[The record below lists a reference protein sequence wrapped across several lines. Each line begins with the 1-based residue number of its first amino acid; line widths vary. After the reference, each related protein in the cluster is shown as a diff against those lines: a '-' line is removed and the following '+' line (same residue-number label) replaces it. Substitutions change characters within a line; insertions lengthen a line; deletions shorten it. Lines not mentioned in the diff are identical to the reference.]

1 MTLRSRLARVVRR
14 RRLTRALANLDA
26 LADALAAT
34 QGSIVVYLD
43 EPDPE
48 LVERLIDR
56 LGVEVRT
63 IQVDGSIDAALTA
76 LRSMPRPAAILD
88 ATLSGNRGNLLR
100 QTVFA
105 LPAGAAYVAAGVTPA
120 WTADVRSSA
129 EPRDGEGQA
138 AGRRRQE
145 LADSIDVHD
154 ATRGLGVVRKRGTH
168 HITLRH
174 DAVEDALSDQFGA
187 DWGEVIA
194 HREAYE
200 YESRATLH
208 MHGEPPSREKPSRI
222 SVPALSLR
230 RYDDAVCHL
239 REVAT
244 KGNLVLP
251 DTFRHWQGGRLFHK
265 RIIPATAWFGRLEDR
280 MQQANVRHEA
290 GEFFSFDSAFP
301 THYGHLTTETL
312 SKHWGWRIA
321 RERNPGLRVVMTH
334 QPGKPS
340 LPVWKADILGALGVP
355 LDDILWVTQ
364 DEAVEVDSLVAAMP
378 QLENPHYADRD
389 LGDTWEALY
398 AGLDADPAPQDR
410 AAKIFLSRRTRTQ
423 RWCTNTPE
431 VEAFMVEQ
439 GYTVIYP
446 EDFSYAEQAH
456 VFRAAK
462 VIAGF
467 AGSALFNMMLNPEAR
482 IVVLSSRGYV
492 AANEYLF
499 ASAAGHEI
507 HYFWAPPLV
516 DQPEGGFTVDA
527 YRSDFTFNLDEHRA
541 ELVKALA

>member
-1 MTLRSRLARVVRR
+1 LRSRLARVVRR
-14 RRLTRALANLDA
+14 RRLSRALTNLDA
-26 LADALAAT
+26 IADALEPA
-34 QGSIVVYLD
+34 QGFIVVYLD
-43 EPDPE
+43 EPNPT
-48 LVERLIDR
+48 LVDGLAQRLA
-56 LGVEVRT
+56 VEVRA
-63 IQVDGSIDAALTA
+63 IQVNGSIDAALTA

-88 ATLSGNRGNLLR
+88 ATHSGNRGNLLR
-100 QTVFA
+100 QTIFA
-105 LPAGAAYVAAGVTPA
+105 LPAGAAYVAAGVTTA

-129 EPRDGEGQA
+129 EPRDGESQA
-138 AGRRRQE
+138 AARRRQE
-145 LADSIDVHD
+145 FADSIDIHES
-154 ATRGLGVVRKRGTH
+154 ARGLGVVRKRGTH

-174 DAVEDALSDQFGA
+174 DAVEGALSDQFGA

-194 HREAYE
+194 RREAYE

-208 MHGEPPSREKPSRI
+208 MHGEPPPREKPTTI

-230 RYDDAVCHL
+230 RYSDVTCHL

-321 RERNPGLRVVMTH
+321 RERNPDLRVVMTH
-334 QPGKPS
+334 QPNQERLPS
-340 LPVWKADILGALGVP
+340 WKADILGALGLP

-364 DEAVEVDSLVAAMP
+364 DESVRVDSLVAAMP

-389 LGDTWEALY
+389 LVDTWEALY
-398 AGLDADPAPQDR
+398 AGLEPDPAPQTR

-439 GYTVIYP
+439 GFTVIHA
-446 EDFSYAEQAH
+446 EDTSYAEQAH
-456 VFRAAK
+456 IFRAAK

-467 AGSALFNMMLNPEAR
+467 AGSALFNMMLNPSAR

-516 DQPEGGFTVDA
+516 EQPEGGFTVDA